1 MEMARLH
8 KQQLE
13 NEWYHVRHSG
23 EIPEIALHSS
33 IYYLTEDSDGP
44 GLVLTREDHSLLLDA
59 AMARYLEIII
69 RDILPENRDT
79 PMYRGVLRTIC
90 NWRRLKRFCGR
101 HQLNQA
107 AYTKEISD
115 KFISFLENEVKE
127 VTNGH
132 RSSCINCNF
141 EELSS
146 FAVELGVSLAD
157 LQDDLEKLCINI

>member
-1 MEMARLH
+1 MEKARIH

-33 IYYLTEDSDGP
+33 VYYLTEDSDGP
-44 GLVLTREDHSLLLDA
+44 GLVLTKDDHRLLLEA
-59 AMARYLEIII
+59 AVERYLEIIL

-79 PMYRGVLRTIC
+79 SMYRGVLRTIC

-101 HQLNQA
+101 HQLDPA
-107 AYTKEISD
+107 AFKEEIRD
-115 KFISFLENEVKE
+115 KFMSFLINEVE
-127 VTNGH
+127 DVTSGR
-132 RSSCINCNF
+132 RSSCINCTL

-146 FAVELGVSLAD
+146 FAVELDVSLTELGGD
-157 LQDDLEKLCINI
+157 LKRLCVM

>member
-1 MEMARLH
+1 M
-8 KQQLE
+8 
-13 NEWYHVRHSG
+13 RHSG

-44 GLVLTREDHSLLLDA
+44 GLVLTREDHCLLLDA
-59 AMARYLEIII
+59 AMARYLEIIV

-101 HQLNQA
+101 HQLNHA
-107 AYTKEISD
+107 TYKKEIRD
-115 KFISFLENEVKE
+115 TFISFLSNEVE
-127 VTNGH
+127 ELSNGR
-132 RSSCINCNF
+132 RSSCINCTF

-146 FAVELGVSLAD
+146 FAVELDVSLNG
-157 LQDDLEKLCINI
+157 LQDDLKRLCVNL